1 MPTKVDAILFDK
13 DGTLFDFRKSWG
25 QWAVSLLQN
34 LTPDPAEQRRLGAVI
49 GYDLATQR
57 FAPDSPVIA
66 ATPSEIAAVLAPHYA
81 ALTADQLEIRMNL
94 LAAGARMAPAVPL
107 APLLQRLRDMGL
119 RLGVAT
125 NDATTP
131 AQAHLAQAGIAAFF
145 DRVLGCDSGFGSK
158 PDPGMLTAFANHT
171 GISPARIA
179 MVGDSRHDLHAARA
193 AGMVAVGV
201 LTGVA
206 DRQDLEPHADVVLPD
221 ISHLPD
227 WLCAQPNADPGR

>member
-1 MPTKVDAILFDK
+1 MSATIRAILFDK

-25 QWAVSLLQN
+25 RWAVSLLQN
-34 LTPDPAEQRRLGAVI
+34 LTPDIGEQRRLGAVI
-49 GYDLATQR
+49 GYDLAAQT

-66 ATPSEIAAVLAPHYA
+66 ATPSDIAAVLAPHYA
-81 ALTADQLEIRMNL
+81 ALTADQLEIRINM

-125 NDATTP
+125 NDAMVP
-131 AQAHLAQAGIAAFF
+131 AQAHLAQAGIAGFF
-145 DRVLGCDSGFGSK
+145 DRVLGCDSGYGSK

-171 GISPARIA
+171 GIAPAHIA

-193 AGMVAVGV
+193 AGMMAVGV

-206 DRQDLEPHADVVLPD
+206 DRRDLEPHADVVLPD
-221 ISHLPD
+221 ISHLPG
-227 WLCAQPNADPGR
+227 WLLASPAPDPAQ